1 MVPNGWSL
9 IKLKDIGKCI
19 NGLTYSPK
27 NVVDN
32 GLLVLRSSNVQ
43 GAKLAFDD
51 NVYVNIDIASDSKTK
66 VGDILLCV
74 RNGSKNL
81 IGKSAFI
88 DESAEGL
95 AHGAFMSLFR
105 SNNTPNYTFQLF
117 QSSRFFQ
124 QVNQNLGATINSINS
139 GNLNQFKFP
148 YPPLAERKKIAQI
161 LSTWDRGIATTEKLI
176 DASKQQKKALMQQL
190 LTGKKRLINPETG
203 KAFEGEWRKS
213 KTPYESLPSDW
224 SELALEKLSSFIT
237 KGATP
242 TTYGFEWQEYGIP
255 FLRSECVGKNGFK
268 ESGLN
273 YICDAAHEAMARSKV
288 YAGDILI
295 TITGNVGR
303 VCRLPNKY
311 PQANI
316 NQHIAKVTL
325 KNENVCNDFIFHCL
339 QDNKYQSNF
348 ERITTG
354 QAYPQISLVQV
365 RNTIIPLP
373 PISEQQKIASVL
385 TAADKEIELLEA
397 KLAHFKQEKKALMQQ
412 LLTGK
417 RRVNIAE
424 TKVTTEE
431 ILEAEVA

>member
-1 MVPNGWSL
+1 MVPNGWSEV
-9 IKLKDIGKCI
+9 KLGDVIAHQKGFAFKSENYCHDGKRI
-19 NGLTYSPK
+19 IRISDTDRNSIHDRSP
-27 NVVDN
+27 
-32 GLLVLRSSNVQ
+32 
-43 GAKLAFDD
+43 
-51 NVYVNIDIASDSKTK
+51 VYVSDENS
-66 VGDILLCV
+66 VGLERYSLSEGDIILSTVGSRPHLLDSMV
-74 RNGSKNL
+74 
-81 IGKSAFI
+81 GKAVQI
-88 DESAEGL
+88 PAKDD
-95 AHGAFMSLFR
+95 GAL
-105 SNNTPNYTFQLF
+105 L
-117 QSSRFFQ
+117 
-124 QVNQNLGATINSINS
+124 NQNLVKLSPKKKVITNNYLFSMLKKNKFNFFISTLVRGNANQVSIT
-139 GNLNQFKFP
+139 LNELFSYSFLLPTYEEQ
-148 YPPLAERKKIAQI
+148 RKIAQI

-190 LTGKKRLINPETG
+190 LTGKKRLVDPETG
-203 KAFEGEWRKS
+203 KAFEGDWRKS

-273 YICDAAHEAMARSKV
+273 YICDDAHEAMARSKV

-325 KNENVCNDFIFHCL
+325 KDENVCSDFIFHCL

-365 RNTIIPLP
+365 RNTIVPLP

-417 RRVNIAE
+417 RRVS
-424 TKVTTEE
+424 
-431 ILEAEVA
+431 LSS

>member
-1 MVPNGWSL
+1 MVPNGWTNQ
-9 IKLKDIGKCI
+9 KLPEFAWFQEGPGLRKWQFTDSGCKVINITNIVNGYLDLTKTERHISQEELNEKYKHFLCDAGDI
-19 NGLTYSPK
+19 
-27 NVVDN
+27 V
-32 GLLVLRSSNVQ
+32 
-43 GAKLAFDD
+43 
-51 NVYVNIDIASDSKTK
+51 IAS
-66 VGDILLCV
+66 
-74 RNGSKNL
+74 
-81 IGKSAFI
+81 
-88 DESAEGL
+88 
-95 AHGAFMSLFR
+95 
-105 SNNTPNYTFQLF
+105 
-117 QSSRFFQ
+117 
-124 QVNQNLGATINSINS
+124 S
-139 GNLNQFKFP
+139 GNSYCKHGIVRKQDLPLVMNTSVIRFKPRENCDYEFLNQFLKSKYLKQQIDILITGGAQPNFGP
-148 YPPLAERKKIAQI
+148 AHLKQVELNLPPLPEQRKIAQI
-161 LSTWDRGIATTEKLI
+161 LSTWDKAIATTEKLI
-176 DASKQQKKALMQQL
+176 DASKQQKKALVQQL
-190 LTGKKRLINPETG
+190 LTGKKRLVDPETG

-273 YICDAAHEAMARSKV
+273 YICDDAHEAMARSKV

-325 KNENVCNDFIFHCL
+325 KDENVCSDFIFHCL

-365 RNTIIPLP
+365 RNTIVPLP

-397 KLAHFKQEKKALMQQ
+397 KLAHLKQEKKALMQQ

-417 RRVNIAE
+417 RRVKVAE
-424 TKVTTEE
+424 T
-431 ILEAEVA
+431 EVA